1 MSIYAEVLK
10 FKVILNTSLAS
21 GVASSSSVSV
31 SLIDSETGKQRE
43 IDDEAIIPII
53 FEKNNEKYESML
65 MTVNSTT
72 GSLSD
77 VDFVRGID
85 GDGYL
90 VAGDTDLALQWE
102 SGSEGGCKTNSLN
115 SNRTR
120 QIWLGNLRSGGNT
133 TIIGDGTA
141 SNQSIKRENDVGEY
155 EWLRFNDTTGKAQ
168 FSNDGSSFV
177 NFDNAGVAVLT
188 AARMIDSTALGLGNV
203 QVNDS
208 YATATG
214 IVNTFAV
221 TITGLT
227 SPYTLGEK
235 IRFKANLANTGA
247 CTIAVNGGAAKTI
260 KRFNGTTDLS
270 SGDIP
275 INGIVDIVY
284 DGTNYQLVGG
294 AINVTNIVDV
304 TSTAAELNKLTG
316 AGATV
321 TAANLDTVTDSSNA
335 DTKHTHAFAN
345 KLWVGAASMIVDGT
359 EAKHE
364 IHQPSSLDL
373 LAAAVDLDA
382 GGTPA
387 NSQAA
392 FSIVLPAGYTSISSV
407 GLYFV
412 VDGTGTITFD
422 LYSSSAADGANPY
435 QASADS
441 LTTQSADV
449 TTDRIEVFNATAG
462 FNGLDYVAGN
472 QVLCIIKNIGGTA
485 TSKLLTGVLFTF
497 A

>member
-177 NFDNAGVAVLT
+177 NFDNAGVGALA

-203 QVNDS
+203 QVNDN

-227 SPYTLGEK
+227 TPYVLGEK
-235 IRFKANLANTGA
+235 VRFKANLANTGA

-270 SGDIP
+270 AGDIP
-275 INGIVDIVY
+275 NNAIVEVVY
-284 DGTNYQLVGG
+284 DGTNYQLCSNLPVTEQEILTVGE
-294 AINVTNIVDV
+294 
-304 TSTAAELNKLTG
+304 TS
-316 AGATV
+316 
-321 TAANLDTVTDSSNA
+321 D
-335 DTKHTHAFAN
+335 
-345 KLWVGAASMIVDGT
+345 ASDLHYHP
-359 EAKHE
+359 AKIFQGH
-364 IHQPSSLDL
+364 
-373 LAAAVDLDA
+373 
-382 GGTPA
+382 
-387 NSQAA
+387 
-392 FSIVLPAGYTSISSV
+392 
-407 GLYFV
+407 
-412 VDGTGTITFD
+412 
-422 LYSSSAADGANPY
+422 
-435 QASADS
+435 
-441 LTTQSADV
+441 
-449 TTDRIEVFNATAG
+449 
-462 FNGLDYVAGN
+462 
-472 QVLCIIKNIGGTA
+472 GTA
-485 TSKLLTGVLFTF
+485 TESETIVLTHNLGVIPKSIKINAVCNGALKGVSFGMATTNTDESCIYYSTNWALIEDYITYLDDGGATKWTGIVGNFTDSVINYVVVMTGVPGDFDYQYTII